1 MNLLKNMELVFV
13 GAMLVAATG
22 VAVAANPA
30 KVEPAR
36 VITLAAPA
44 KAKIPTVY
52 VTGKRLTAAQK
63 AKLAS

>member
-13 GAMLVAATG
+13 GAMLIAATGLAVAATP
-22 VAVAANPA
+22 AKANPA
-30 KVEPAR
+30 R
-36 VITLAAPA
+36 LAAVSAPA

-52 VTGKRLTAAQK
+52 VTAKRLTAEQK